1 MQQDNVNE
9 TLVIDIAAALVS
21 SGLRD
26 AGYEYINLDA
36 GVWSPNRTAGG
47 VMQPDPTKSVPM
59 ALHRRRCRRQL
70 QRQRV
75 LTATLLGAGSP
86 LE

>member
-9 TLVIDIAAALVS
+9 TLVIEIAAALVS

-59 ALHRRRCRRQL
+59 ALHRRRCRCRR

>member
-9 TLVIDIAAALVS
+9 TLVLEIAAALVS

-47 VMQPDPTKSVPM
+47 AMQPDPAKSVLPTPPPPF
-59 ALHRRRCRRQL
+59 AASAC
-70 QRQRV
+70 
-75 LTATLLGAGSP
+75 
-86 LE
+86 